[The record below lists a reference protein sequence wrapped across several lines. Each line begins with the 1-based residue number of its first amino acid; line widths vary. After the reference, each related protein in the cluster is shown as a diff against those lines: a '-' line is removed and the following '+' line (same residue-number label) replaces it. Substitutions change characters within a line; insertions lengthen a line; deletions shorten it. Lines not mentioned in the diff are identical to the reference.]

1 MRCQEFREMFDSYLG
16 DELLIETNHEVLR
29 HLENCPAC
37 RQELSARRD
46 LRMRLRFAAKNASD
60 AQINPAF
67 AARLRNDLQAA
78 ALRPTF
84 FEKFKANGI
93 FGNTTVLAT
102 AFGLFLLIFGGWF
115 VLRSTSVSNDSAQ
128 SNRANQTT
136 QPAESPMVQAVQIA
150 WRELTEH
157 AVGDHKNCA
166 LQHNLTEAPITLDET
181 AARYGKYNKD
191 LDKTVFTSLR
201 EVFGEKGFGKIEFLE
216 AHSCVFDGRRFAH
229 VVLRHRGKTISVLV
243 TDTDLPAENGDV
255 FNSQSDE
262 TMRVNG
268 FRTAHHAVFVV
279 SDLTEQENATIT
291 GAILPAV
298 SRHIEK
304 TGA

>member
-1 MRCQEFREMFDSYLG
+1 MRCQELKEILDSYLG
-16 DELLIETNHEVLR
+16 DELLVETNHDVLK

-37 RQELSARRD
+37 RQELAARRD
-46 LRMRLRFAAKNASD
+46 LRTRLRTAAKNLPD

-67 AARLRNDLQAA
+67 AARLRNDLQAT

-84 FEKFKANGI
+84 FEKFKTNGI
-93 FGNTTVLAT
+93 FGNTSVLAT

-115 VLRSTSVSNDSAQ
+115 VLRSTSVSNNSAQ
-128 SNRANQTT
+128 SNQANQTT
-136 QPAESPMVQAVQIA
+136 LPAESPMVQAVQIA

-166 LQHNLTEAPITLDET
+166 LQHNLTEDPITLDEA

-191 LDKTVFTSLR
+191 LDKTVFMPLR
-201 EVFGEKGFGKIEFLE
+201 EAFGEKGFGKIELVE
-216 AHSCVFDGRRFAH
+216 SHSCVFDGRRFAH
-229 VVLRHRGKTISVLV
+229 VVLRYRGETISVLV

-255 FNSQSDE
+255 FNNQAIE
-262 TMRVNG
+262 TMRVAG

-279 SDLTEQENATIT
+279 SDLTEQENATIAE
-291 GAILPAV
+291 AIYAPV
-298 SRHIEK
+298 SRHFEK